1 MNSWMARRLRRDD
14 AAVAAVLAGV
24 GEGVPVDK
32 AEQALVDVD
41 HGERRGVRGEREPL
55 VDLPG
60 EAERL
65 RLSRRTHSFIGC
77 TLAGVASLRIH

>member
-24 GEGVPVDK
+24 GEGVPVDN

-65 RLSRRTHSFIGC
+65 RLSRRTPSSGAHW
-77 TLAGVASLRIH
+77 LV

>member
-1 MNSWMARRLRRDD
+1 MARRLRRDD

-32 AEQALVDVD
+32 AEQTLVDVD

-77 TLAGVASLRIH
+77 TLAGVASWCIH